1 MLRGLLCITGF
12 LHRAPCRAVRP
23 GTSSA
28 FSRPCS
34 QIQQSDGL
42 QLRFALGAGAN
53 SSLLQLSWLIR
64 GPGAQVWDPLRA
76 SRPKT
81 LRTESRARA
90 TKPNKHGDRLSS
102 SPTSVSTSGT
112 CCALGTRLCSAGCE
126 GQRHS
131 PGCWDPPGTK
141 PKGRNTWGAD
151 FARLAWYFARSC
163 VLAW

>member
-1 MLRGLLCITGF
+1 ML
-12 LHRAPCRAVRP
+12 P

-42 QLRFALGAGAN
+42 QLRLALGAGAN
-53 SSLLQLSWLIR
+53 SSLLQLSWLR
-64 GPGAQVWDPLRA
+64 GAWGSGLGSVACQQAKPILYGEQGPCHKAKQICQQQ
-76 SRPKT
+76 T
-81 LRTESRARA
+81 LGE
-90 TKPNKHGDRLSS
+90 RLSP
-102 SPTSVSTSGT
+102 SPASVSTSGT

-131 PGCWDPPGTK
+131 PGCWDPPGRK

-151 FARLAWYFARSC
+151 FARLAWYSARSC
-163 VLAW
+163 VLA